1 MLSRLKNKEFIDLWL
16 PALISIV
23 LIVTGV
29 VLEEE
34 KLFIVPFVIL
44 GGLFLIQTEIKQ
56 LFFLLLFLIPL
67 STEYS
72 VTGSL
77 SLDFPDEPFM
87 LLITGGLL
95 AYFLLKPAL
104 FPAEAKYSSLFVLLL
119 MQIAWM
125 LVTVL
130 FSTGVVLSTK
140 YLLAKVWY
148 IVPFVFG
155 GLMFM
160 DSKEDFLKAAKLLI
174 LAMTIP
180 IVISLVLHSF
190 RGFSFESVNDTLRPF
205 FRNHVSYSGLMVC
218 LIPVLYIGYRNTTGK
233 QKVLLKYL
241 VILFMAALFF
251 SYSRG
256 AWLCVIGGAITWW
269 AMEKKILMK
278 LILVSVI
285 AVVMAVAWL
294 IADENY
300 MKFAPDFDT
309 TEFHTDFS
317 QHMQATYQLKDVSTM
332 ERFYRWIAGVRMVK
346 EEPVTGFGP
355 NTFYKNYKS
364 YTVAAFKTW
373 VSDNEEHSTV
383 HNYFLLLAIEQGL
396 PGMILFIILVYF
408 MFLTGVTAYNQ
419 LPDLF
424 DRNLALI
431 STIVLSM
438 IIILN
443 LLSDLIE
450 TDKIGS
456 IYFLILGIMIKL
468 QMRLHHQKAS
478 KSVSVQ

>member
-140 YLLAKVWY
+140 YLLAKV
-148 IVPFVFG
+148 
-155 GLMFM
+155 
-160 DSKEDFLKAAKLLI
+160 
-174 LAMTIP
+174 
-180 IVISLVLHSF
+180 
-190 RGFSFESVNDTLRPF
+190 
-205 FRNHVSYSGLMVC
+205 
-218 LIPVLYIGYRNTTGK
+218 
-233 QKVLLKYL
+233 
-241 VILFMAALFF
+241 
-251 SYSRG
+251 
-256 AWLCVIGGAITWW
+256 
-269 AMEKKILMK
+269 
-278 LILVSVI
+278 
-285 AVVMAVAWL
+285 
-294 IADENY
+294 
-300 MKFAPDFDT
+300 
-309 TEFHTDFS
+309 
-317 QHMQATYQLKDVSTM
+317 
-332 ERFYRWIAGVRMVK
+332 
-346 EEPVTGFGP
+346 
-355 NTFYKNYKS
+355 
-364 YTVAAFKTW
+364 
-373 VSDNEEHSTV
+373 SDH
-383 HNYFLLLAIEQGL
+383 Y
-396 PGMILFIILVYF
+396 
-408 MFLTGVTAYNQ
+408 
-419 LPDLF
+419 
-424 DRNLALI
+424 
-431 STIVLSM
+431 
-438 IIILN
+438 
-443 LLSDLIE
+443 
-450 TDKIGS
+450 
-456 IYFLILGIMIKL
+456 
-468 QMRLHHQKAS
+468 
-478 KSVSVQ
+478 

>member
-1 MLSRLKNKEFIDLWL
+1 MNLLMIRC
-16 PALISIV
+16 
-23 LIVTGV
+23 
-29 VLEEE
+29 
-34 KLFIVPFVIL
+34 
-44 GGLFLIQTEIKQ
+44 GLFQESCFILRLNG
-56 LFFLLLFLIPL
+56 LFNSCIIYWLQKHNRQAK
-67 STEYS
+67 S
-72 VTGSL
+72 VTEVPGYSFYGS
-77 SLDFPDEPFM
+77 
-87 LLITGGLL
+87 T
-95 AYFLLKPAL
+95 
-104 FPAEAKYSSLFVLLL
+104 
-119 MQIAWM
+119 
-125 LVTVL
+125 
-130 FSTGVVLSTK
+130 
-140 YLLAKVWY
+140 
-148 IVPFVFG
+148 
-155 GLMFM
+155 
-160 DSKEDFLKAAKLLI
+160 
-174 LAMTIP
+174 
-180 IVISLVLHSF
+180 
-190 RGFSFESVNDTLRPF
+190 
-205 FRNHVSYSGLMVC
+205 
-218 LIPVLYIGYRNTTGK
+218 
-233 QKVLLKYL
+233 
-241 VILFMAALFF
+241 FF